1 MIDDRMI
8 SDFSAIEPVYID
20 DCGGALNLG
29 ANLNLLFFRYA
40 PIKRESGQLVFE
52 RAPCLS
58 LIIPWRSALCQRP
71 ELFLSASSL
80 YPPPAE
86 LDRQACLACN

>member
-40 PIKRESGQLVFE
+40 PIKERE
-52 RAPCLS
+52 RA
-58 LIIPWRSALCQRP
+58 
-71 ELFLSASSL
+71 
-80 YPPPAE
+80 
-86 LDRQACLACN
+86 ACF